1 MKYQGYKAHVT
12 KRVNEFVE
20 EGEAV
25 NDTQTNENYC
35 DENSVQNNL
44 LQMRLL
50 NTEMKALSAKF
61 DALCKASEN
70 ALNKGNGDTN
80 YSVDRS
86 YHDKELKRLNNT
98 MNKLSK
104 YDDED

>member
-20 EGEAV
+20 EGEEV
-25 NDTQTNENYC
+25 NDSQTCANYS

-50 NTEMKALSAKF
+50 NNEMKQLSAKF

-70 ALNKGNGDTN
+70 ALNKGQGDQN
-80 YSVDRS
+80 YSVDQT
-86 YHDKELKRLNNT
+86 YYNKQLKSLNNT

-104 YDDED
+104 YDE